1 MASILDTF
9 NELIKLEPVN
19 KGFQNQIYAYH
30 PILDLFQKG
39 KAMLT
44 VDGGDYIRVGLDYGE
59 ITGTHW
65 SGVGQVFDPASVGYI
80 GDGATAEVLGHGQY
94 EWSFYN
100 SKIRIPYRQWILIEK
115 GVYTVEEYAKMLLDK
130 AAKGVSANFEKI
142 LFTAYGKKAD
152 NSNDAD
158 ANHKAYGLLEI
169 IKDSGTLAGVDP
181 TADAWWASPVYSYD
195 ADKSLTEQM
204 FTIVSTLTYKWG
216 KPTIIITTP
225 TVYNKYCIEAYNKSG
240 FMTKS
245 EVATKLG
252 FQTGA
257 EFDGIPVVF
266 TDAVGTYLLP
276 EGTMLFINTDYLK
289 FVLNPNAKFK
299 ISPFKQVSTYN
310 YDYIAMLDAT
320 YSLICDNR
328 QPHSKLSSIT

>member
-65 SGVGQVFDPASVGYI
+65 SGVGEVFDPTTTTYI
-80 GDGATAEVLGHGQY
+80 GGGADEVLGHATY

-142 LFTAYGKKAD
+142 LFTNYGKLAD
-152 NSNDAD
+152 NSNNAD
-158 ANHKAYGLLEI
+158 TNHKA
-169 IKDSGTLAGVDP
+169 
-181 TADAWWASPVYSYD
+181 
-195 ADKSLTEQM
+195 
-204 FTIVSTLTYKWG
+204 
-216 KPTIIITTP
+216 
-225 TVYNKYCIEAYNKSG
+225 
-240 FMTKS
+240 
-245 EVATKLG
+245 
-252 FQTGA
+252 
-257 EFDGIPVVF
+257 
-266 TDAVGTYLLP
+266 
-276 EGTMLFINTDYLK
+276 
-289 FVLNPNAKFK
+289 
-299 ISPFKQVSTYN
+299 
-310 YDYIAMLDAT
+310 
-320 YSLICDNR
+320 
-328 QPHSKLSSIT
+328 